1 MALKNYYQ
9 LLELPSTAPAD
20 EIKRAFRQQIAKY
33 HPDKVQHLGQE
44 FQAMAA
50 ERAAELTEAYRVLN
64 DTERRAEYDRAL
76 LANGGVAPVIMGSP
90 TPPSRSGP
98 EPAAPPPPAS
108 TGPSQPDP
116 ERVAP
121 PARDR
126 TSQDAFVKRAT
137 MGRIKQAL
145 DSVAADYVQ
154 AELAGFDFACTPR
167 RKLFLGAAG
176 PRLLGRFAPVVDGRA
191 VIDTWTKAAQWD
203 PKGKDDVC
211 VFLIG
216 TSLSPAG
223 DLAKAI
229 NEARRRTRDT
239 RVILIPVDGRNWDA
253 HMPLDAPAIAKTLL
267 TRLRSTA

>member
-1 MALKNYYQ
+1 VALKNYYQ
-9 LLELPSTAPAD
+9 LLELPSTAPDD

-64 DTERRAEYDRAL
+64 DTGRRAEYDRAL
-76 LANGGVAPVIMGSP
+76 LASGGVVPVVMGNP
-90 TPPSRSGP
+90 TPPSGSGAQH
-98 EPAAPPPPAS
+98 AAPPAAS
-108 TGPSQPDP
+108 PGPDP
-116 ERVAP
+116 EDAERSAP
-121 PARDR
+121 PERDR
-126 TSQDAFVKRAT
+126 TSQDAFVRRAT

-145 DSVAADYVQ
+145 DSVAADYDQ
-154 AELAGFDFACTPR
+154 TELAGFDFACMPR
-167 RKLFLGAAG
+167 RKLFSGAAG
-176 PRLLGRFAPVVDGRA
+176 PRLLGRFAPVVDGKA

-229 NEARRRTRDT
+229 NEARRRTRT
-239 RVILIPVDGRNWDA
+239 AKVILIPVDGRNWDA